1 MARRDTRE
9 PRSTLPGIAD
19 IRITADEATTAIVLD
34 VLRTQFIAT
43 SVSRRY
49 TSGNTYVQLDAGC
62 TDPDPD

>member
-1 MARRDTRE
+1 M
-9 PRSTLPGIAD
+9 PGIAD

-49 TSGNTYVQLDAGC
+49 TSGSTYVQLDAGC